1 MSDILEYYGSGGRPT
16 GGRVTT
22 SGATQAT
29 LHGVAAVTKMRMTF
43 ALTPIRAVLAGMLC
57 VLLAAPGLA
66 AASTVARGRGVA
78 VAQSSAEGTA
88 PKATKADKNTKAAK
102 QAPKAK
108 GESHRMSLLPAL
120 NLERYADGGSQ
131 LDLGSAATSG
141 ASSKASRDAQWLELE
156 TGWCVAFLGAAPTPE
171 PTPDKP
177 VQAVK
182 AEEEEKLCQLAAGVR
197 YPVAPGANL
206 NLGYQLPNKTWSNVV
221 RPLGVDLS
229 DPEDERKISI
239 GIDVSF

>member
-1 MSDILEYYGSGGRPT
+1 M

-22 SGATQAT
+22 SQATQAT
-29 LHGVAAVTKMRMTF
+29 QHDVAAVTKMRMTF
-43 ALTPIRAVLAGMLC
+43 ALAPIRAVLVGLLC
-57 VLLAAPGLA
+57 MLLAVPSFAVTTTG
-66 AASTVARGRGVA
+66 TRGQGVA
-78 VAQSSAEGTA
+78 VAQSSAEG
-88 PKATKADKNTKAAK
+88 KATKPAKPGKTTKAAK
-102 QAPKAK
+102 PAPKAK
-108 GESHRMSLLPAL
+108 AESQRMSLLPAL
-120 NLERYADGGSQ
+120 SFERYAAGGAH
-131 LDLGSAATSG
+131 LDLGSLASPG
-141 ASSKASRDAQWLELE
+141 ASSKAPRDAQWLELE
-156 TGWCVAFLGAAPTPE
+156 TGWCIAFLGAAPTPE

-182 AEEEEKLCQLAAGVR
+182 AVEDEKLCQLAAGVR